1 MDLRGAPFFLASYV
15 IVRFVIRC
23 ICRTKTYDS
32 DETRFRWRGTSTSP
46 APPMQE
52 GKGFSM
58 RTIAISNYKGG
69 VGKTTTAVN
78 LASIYASQDLLDS
91 V

>member
-1 MDLRGAPFFLASYV
+1 
-15 IVRFVIRC
+15 
-23 ICRTKTYDS
+23 
-32 DETRFRWRGTSTSP
+32 
-46 APPMQE
+46 MQE